1 MTLQEFTDY
10 IDNQTIL
17 KLLIIASI
25 LFVAVLFIRKVI
37 HSFFKRT
44 DFIEERKEKTLESMF
59 NSIIS
64 YTAVIG
70 FILIALNEYVEIGNL
85 LAGAGVIGIIV
96 GFGAQ
101 SLIRDF
107 FAGLFLLYEKQ
118 LHKGDF
124 ITLNN
129 TFHGTVEDIGLRFLK
144 IREWSGKLLTIS
156 NGQINTIENYNF
168 EHMRVIEKVTTSFSQ
183 NPKVTYGVLEEACE
197 RLNEELHGYLKKD
210 LTDKPLESFQV
221 YGMSSLNHEHRGYE
235 FTVVGLVEDLVYWTA
250 AKKTRL
256 ILAEVLFENNISM
269 AEQRVEMNSF
279 NNHKNNDH
287 FTSNEKLT

>member
-1 MTLQEFTDY
+1 MTLNDFTQY
-10 IDNQTIL
+10 LDNHVPI
-17 KLLIIASI
+17 KLVVIGT
-25 LFVAVLFIRKVI
+25 FLFIAVVISRKVI
-37 HSFFKRT
+37 HAFFRKT

-64 YTAVIG
+64 YAAVIT
-70 FILIALNEYVEIGNL
+70 FILIILDQFISIGNL
-85 LAGAGVIGIIV
+85 IAGAGVIGIIV

-144 IREWSGKLLTIS
+144 LREWSGKLLTIS

-168 EHMRVIEKVTTSFSQ
+168 EHMRVIEKITTSFHESPR
-183 NPKVTYGVLEEACE
+183 NMNIVLEKACQ
-197 RLNEELHGYLKKD
+197 RLNHELESYLKKD
-210 LTDKPLESFQV
+210 LTGKPVESFQL
-221 YGMSSLNHEHRGYE
+221 YGMTSLNDEHRGYQY
-235 FTVVGLVEDLVYWTA
+235 TITGLVEDLVYWTA
-250 AKKTRL
+250 AKKTRM
-256 ILAEVLFENNISM
+256 ILAEEMYDNNISM
-269 AEQRVEMNSF
+269 AEQRVEVDAPYSKGDTPYF
-279 NNHKNNDH
+279 N
-287 FTSNEKLT
+287 SNEKLT

>member
-1 MTLQEFTDY
+1 MDSISD
-10 IDNQTIL
+10 IDFVQVITNSTTI
-17 KLLIIASI
+17 KIISSAII
-25 LFVAVLFIRKVI
+25 LFIAVIVLRKAI

-44 DFIEERKEKTLESMF
+44 DFIEERSERTLESMF

-64 YTAVIG
+64 YAAIIG
-70 FILIALNEYVEIGNL
+70 FIFIVLAEFTSIGRL

-101 SLIRDF
+101 SLIKDF

-168 EHMRVIEKVTTSFSQ
+168 EHMRVIEKVTTNFRED
-183 NPKVTYGVLEEACE
+183 PKKVFAALEEACN
-197 RLNEELHGYLKKD
+197 RLNDEKADYLKKD
-210 LTDKPLESFQV
+210 LKDDPIEPFQV
-221 YGMSSLNHEHRGYE
+221 YGMTSLNDHYRGYQY
-235 FTVVGLVEDLVYWTA
+235 TVTGLVYDLVYWTA
-250 AKKTRL
+250 AKETRRV
-256 ILAEVLFENNISM
+256 IAETMYEHHIAM
-269 AEQRVEMNSF
+269 AEQRVELNG
-279 NNHKNNDH
+279 H
-287 FTSNEKLT
+287 TSQEEE